1 MSLEIEGYR
10 VEQALAETKLTSIYR
25 CVREHDGTVVAVK
38 TLNPALPDKSLVAEL
53 RREFD
58 IAHKLRSVPG
68 VIEVHELVP
77 HGEGNLAIVME
88 HFGQS
93 LAHRFKA
100 EGREPMALARFFPLA
115 RTLVKTLS
123 AIHGCDVVHTDFV
136 PRNILVGDADDDVR
150 VIDFGLSSELSLE
163 RPSDQLSRR
172 LTGSLP
178 YLSPEQTGR
187 MNRYLDYRSDFY
199 SLGVCF
205 YELLTGHR
213 PFEADSELEW
223 VHSHIS
229 KRPPPLEERRSNL
242 PPGLGGIVLKLLEKN
257 PDERYQSSFGLLQ
270 DLDRC
275 ERTLAETGEC
285 DAFELGTKD
294 VSRVFRIPQKLYGRD
309 DERRKL
315 LGIFDEVAE
324 GRNALALVSGHSGVG
339 KSALI
344 QEISR
349 PLVREWGY
357 LTQGKYDQF
366 QRNTP
371 YTAIA
376 TAMDGL
382 VRQLLTTPRE
392 GLEMIAD
399 RLRTALGANAQV
411 MIDLVPRL
419 EQIIGPQP
427 PIVSLPAT
435 EAQNR
440 LQIVVQA
447 FLRVF
452 AREGHPLVLFL
463 DDLQWCDAPTLQL
476 IRRLTTSRELTHFM
490 LIGAYRSN
498 EVDQGHPL
506 SLTFEEIRE
515 NRPVH
520 ELELK
525 PLDLDAVNQ
534 LVADTVHGA
543 PADAE
548 ALGSLLY
555 AKAEGNPFFI
565 NELLKG
571 LHRDRIIRFDA
582 NEGRW
587 TWQMREVEQAEISDN
602 VVDFVLGNLRRL
614 SVPAQD
620 VLKLAACIGN
630 RFDLD
635 TLARVCRMTRGDTN
649 QALMEALQRNL
660 ILPLDAGY
668 KFVSDGD
675 AGTDETLNPVYRFQ
689 HDRVQQAAYELIG
702 EDQRQAV
709 HLSIGRIIRDDD
721 PARAGGDAL
730 LDIVGHLNK
739 ALALIDDPDERRE
752 LAMLNLAASE
762 RARSASAFDA
772 ALDYLRAGLSL
783 LPAQPWSTDT
793 ELTRALHLEAM
804 QSSYQVGA
812 YEDSEAH
819 MATLLD
825 HVTSNVERAR
835 VLSIHTRQL
844 ATMGRMEDS
853 IQSAIRGLRLLGLD
867 FEDAPTDEDVARER
881 EREREN
887 RAGREIADLVD
898 APALTE
904 ESQAVALALLMEIF
918 PAAFLSGSGNLL
930 PYTVLKSVNICLAHG
945 HSAESAFAYAAYGMV
960 LCGVLDD
967 TAEGAR
973 FGELAVALNE
983 RSDDI
988 ALKSRVIYVYA
999 MFVHHWSHH
1008 WRTMTP
1014 WFKRGIEAGY
1024 QSGDL
1029 LYLAY
1034 SAQDC
1039 IIWDPTI
1046 DLDEAAREQEK
1057 YLAIV
1062 RDCQY
1067 QDSFDSGTLFRQML
1081 LNFIGQTRDRLS
1093 MDDDTFDE
1101 AACVAGMRERK
1112 FMTGIANHQI
1122 YKAEICLAYGEVEQ
1136 ALTWVEAQDAMI
1148 FSSMALP
1155 QIVRF
1160 TLVAFLT
1167 RASLLPSR
1175 PEAEAQ
1181 AMRRRLDQ
1189 DLAQIRRWAET
1200 GPDNFVH
1207 LRALMEAELARLDRD
1222 VPRAMACYQQAIDSA
1237 QENQFRRDEAL
1248 ANERFGQF
1256 FLEQGLEHAA
1266 EGFLRIAHYRYHRLG
1281 AQRIASELE
1290 ARYPSAFEAHRPLPP
1305 QDRTQ
1310 VSSGSLLSGSTDTEL
1325 LDFASVMKAVQAI
1338 SGELV
1343 LVNLLRRVMEIL
1355 LENAGGQRG
1364 HFVLRVEGD
1373 LVIKATCDAESQ
1385 AVTVED
1391 HVVTET
1397 DAASLLPVSLVNWV
1411 LRSRDALV
1419 LDDALED
1426 ERFAKDPYVKAK
1438 GLRSVICMPVFRQRE
1453 FEGVIYIENNLAP
1466 GAFTEDRLEVM
1477 RLLAA
1482 QASISIENAQ
1492 LYDSLES
1499 KVAARTQAL
1508 ADTLEDLK
1516 SAQSKLVQSEKMA
1529 GLGTLVAGVAHEIN
1543 NPVNFVN
1550 MGASTL
1556 NEDLEEFHDLLFGLL
1571 GEDNDP
1577 EISEE
1582 FQQQFDR
1589 FFLALGNIREGTVRI
1604 GTIVR
1609 DLRTFSRLDEAELK
1623 TVPVVE
1629 NLESTLRLV
1638 RAQYHD
1644 RVEFVCHWDFNPEI
1658 DCLPA
1663 QLNQV
1668 FMNLMMNAC
1677 QAIERKARDRGSKA
1691 DPDNGC
1697 LGRLT
1702 MTTRQAGDELA
1713 IDFAD
1718 TGTGM
1723 SEAVMHR
1730 VFEPFFTTKEVGE
1743 GTGMGMSISYQIVE
1757 KHEGRF
1763 EIDSQEGV
1771 GTMITLFLPL
1781 TASDADREAAGA
1793 AGD

>member
-1 MSLEIEGYR
+1 
-10 VEQALAETKLTSIYR
+10 
-25 CVREHDGTVVAVK
+25 
-38 TLNPALPDKSLVAEL
+38 
-53 RREFD
+53 
-58 IAHKLRSVPG
+58 
-68 VIEVHELVP
+68 
-77 HGEGNLAIVME
+77 
-88 HFGQS
+88 
-93 LAHRFKA
+93 
-100 EGREPMALARFFPLA
+100 
-115 RTLVKTLS
+115 
-123 AIHGCDVVHTDFV
+123 
-136 PRNILVGDADDDVR
+136 
-150 VIDFGLSSELSLE
+150 
-163 RPSDQLSRR
+163 
-172 LTGSLP
+172 
-178 YLSPEQTGR
+178 
-187 MNRYLDYRSDFY
+187 
-199 SLGVCF
+199 
-205 YELLTGHR
+205 
-213 PFEADSELEW
+213 
-223 VHSHIS
+223 
-229 KRPPPLEERRSNL
+229 
-242 PPGLGGIVLKLLEKN
+242 
-257 PDERYQSSFGLLQ
+257 
-270 DLDRC
+270 
-275 ERTLAETGEC
+275 
-285 DAFELGTKD
+285 
-294 VSRVFRIPQKLYGRD
+294 
-309 DERRKL
+309 
-315 LGIFDEVAE
+315 
-324 GRNALALVSGHSGVG
+324 
-339 KSALI
+339 
-344 QEISR
+344 
-349 PLVREWGY
+349 
-357 LTQGKYDQF
+357 
-366 QRNTP
+366 
-371 YTAIA
+371 
-376 TAMDGL
+376 
-382 VRQLLTTPRE
+382 
-392 GLEMIAD
+392 
-399 RLRTALGANAQV
+399 
-411 MIDLVPRL
+411 
-419 EQIIGPQP
+419 
-427 PIVSLPAT
+427 
-435 EAQNR
+435 
-440 LQIVVQA
+440 
-447 FLRVF
+447 
-452 AREGHPLVLFL
+452 
-463 DDLQWCDAPTLQL
+463 
-476 IRRLTTSRELTHFM
+476 
-490 LIGAYRSN
+490 
-498 EVDQGHPL
+498 
-506 SLTFEEIRE
+506 
-515 NRPVH
+515 
-520 ELELK
+520 
-525 PLDLDAVNQ
+525 
-534 LVADTVHGA
+534 
-543 PADAE
+543 
-548 ALGSLLY
+548 
-555 AKAEGNPFFI
+555 
-565 NELLKG
+565 
-571 LHRDRIIRFDA
+571 
-582 NEGRW
+582 
-587 TWQMREVEQAEISDN
+587 
-602 VVDFVLGNLRRL
+602 
-614 SVPAQD
+614 
-620 VLKLAACIGN
+620 
-630 RFDLD
+630 
-635 TLARVCRMTRGDTN
+635 
-649 QALMEALQRNL
+649 
-660 ILPLDAGY
+660 
-668 KFVSDGD
+668 
-675 AGTDETLNPVYRFQ
+675 
-689 HDRVQQAAYELIG
+689 
-702 EDQRQAV
+702 
-709 HLSIGRIIRDDD
+709 
-721 PARAGGDAL
+721 
-730 LDIVGHLNK
+730 
-739 ALALIDDPDERRE
+739 
-752 LAMLNLAASE
+752 
-762 RARSASAFDA
+762 
-772 ALDYLRAGLSL
+772 
-783 LPAQPWSTDT
+783 
-793 ELTRALHLEAM
+793 
-804 QSSYQVGA
+804 
-812 YEDSEAH
+812 
-819 MATLLD
+819 
-825 HVTSNVERAR
+825 
-835 VLSIHTRQL
+835 
-844 ATMGRMEDS
+844 
-853 IQSAIRGLRLLGLD
+853 
-867 FEDAPTDEDVARER
+867 
-881 EREREN
+881 
-887 RAGREIADLVD
+887 
-898 APALTE
+898 
-904 ESQAVALALLMEIF
+904 MEIF